1 MDFSRNQSID
11 LKNRSSDSYDRTS
24 LACDILFLARGIG
37 QASFSAKNR
46 KAGNNAKCYANEK
59 IGEFKV
65 AVCSVYFEYAFI
77 DRAYRKACDS
87 AFP

>member
-1 MDFSRNQSID
+1 MDFSRNQSVD
-11 LKNRSSDSYDRTS
+11 LKNRSSDSYDQASSAYDT
-24 LACDILFLARGIG
+24 LILARGIG

-65 AVCSVYFEYAFI
+65 TVCSVYFEYAFI
-77 DRAYRKACDS
+77 DRAYRKGCNS